1 MNRFFKWLV
10 VSLLLSFT
18 SIVILLFFTVDTTT
32 IDSILNIKKEAIFAA
47 IALQVF
53 SYIIWGLRTKFMCQ
67 SMGHNISSLK
77 TTEIAIS
84 SLLVAAVTP
93 SSAGGEALRVHLLSK
108 NEIPIGQ
115 ATAVVIGERL
125 TDAFLILLTAPI
137 ALYIFR
143 GMIAGE
149 NFDILLI
156 TGEAILLSALGILIY
171 GIWKPDRTKSMVHFL
186 VNRTTRFHGK
196 KTDEAITILLKKVDR
211 ELDDFHYG
219 LRYLLKKGRRGL
231 LYGTVCTIIY
241 RCALYSILPVILV
254 GLNQP
259 PQVVLAFTA
268 QILLTI
274 IMIIPATP
282 GASGVAELGASSLF
296 SVLLVSPALIGITVL
311 TWRALTY
318 YTNIVAGSFVS
329 LKVLKDADF
338 LNNSI
343 KK

>member
-10 VSLLLSFT
+10 ISLLLSFT

-32 IDSILNIKKEAIFAA
+32 IDSILNIKKEAIIAA
-47 IALQVF
+47 IALQLF
-53 SYIIWGLRTKFMCQ
+53 SYIIWGLRTKVMCQ
-67 SMGHNISSLK
+67 SLGHNISSLK
-77 TTEIAIS
+77 TIEIAIS
-84 SLLVAAVTP
+84 SLLIAAVTP
-93 SSAGGEALRVHLLSK
+93 SSAGGEAMRVHLLSK
-108 NEIPIGQ
+108 NEIPLGQ

-125 TDAFLILLTAPI
+125 TDALLILLTAPI

-143 GMIAGE
+143 GMFPGN
-149 NFDILLI
+149 NFDILLV
-156 TGEAILLSALGILIY
+156 TGEAVLLSALGILIY
-171 GIWKPDRTKSMVHFL
+171 GIWNPHRTKSVIHFF
-186 VNRTTRFHGK
+186 VNRTARFYGK
-196 KTDEAITILLKKVDR
+196 KTDEPLSHLIKKVDA

-219 LRYLLKKGRRGL
+219 LHYMLKKGRRGL
-231 LYGTVCTIIY
+231 FYGMICTIIY
-241 RCALYSILPVILV
+241 RTSLYSILPVILV

-274 IMIIPATP
+274 VMIIPATP

-296 SVLLVSPALIGITVL
+296 SVLLASPALIGITVL

-338 LNNSI
+338 VNNSL
-343 KK
+343 KR

>member
-10 VSLLLSFT
+10 ISLLLSFT
-18 SIVILLFFTVDTTT
+18 SIVFLLVFTVDTTT
-32 IDSILNIKKEAIFAA
+32 IDSILNIKKEAILAA

-53 SYIIWGLRTKFMCQ
+53 SYIVWGLRTKFMCQ
-67 SMGHNISSLK
+67 SLGHDISLLK

-115 ATAVVIGERL
+115 ATSVVIGERL
-125 TDAFLILLTAPI
+125 TDAFLILVTAPI

-143 GMIAGE
+143 GVIPGE

-156 TGEAILLSALGILIY
+156 TGEAVLLSALGILIY
-171 GIWKPDRTKSMVHFL
+171 AVWKPHRIKRMIHFL
-186 VNRTTRFHGK
+186 VHRTRRFHGR
-196 KTDEAITILLKKVDR
+196 KTDEALAHLLKKVDT
-211 ELDDFHYG
+211 EVDDFHFG
-219 LRYLLKKGRRGL
+219 LRYLLRKGRRGL
-231 LYGTVCTIIY
+231 LYGTICTIIY
-241 RCALYSILPVILV
+241 RCTLYSILPIILS

-259 PQVVLAFTA
+259 PEVVVAFAA

-274 IMIIPATP
+274 VMIIPATP
-282 GASGVAELGASSLF
+282 GASGVAEFGASSLF
-296 SVLLVSPALIGITVL
+296 SVLVASPALIGITVL
-311 TWRALTY
+311 AWRALTY
-318 YTNIVAGSFVS
+318 YTNIIAGSFVS

-338 LNNSI
+338 MSSSVE
-343 KK
+343 K